1 MKKSATINTLKNY
14 KWQSVFVKYWLWI
27 FTALMIP
34 VICIFFALTNH
45 YDGVLN
51 KQFEESTYES
61 LFKIRDRTDDIFKTI
76 VLNRSEFS
84 ADSNNMFKL
93 YCVKEILE
101 PLQQSQIL
109 GFVTIHLRDAT
120 MKNLNIDSVY
130 FLGNHNNYVL
140 STDQTFYSNDLE
152 NFSDGE
158 VFAHEDGL
166 FKRTVAPKGY
176 PEDYITYKE
185 NVSFLNALEAG
196 TLVYNISC
204 SNLLREL
211 EINESSGFNVYFAKQ
226 NGDIIFTNDKNNN
239 LTNINMDEDLKNIF
253 ASDNA
258 TRLEFNKS
266 KYIAVT
272 SLPSY
277 PISIIIKGVPDYY
290 ATQKNYNQLLIWAFT
305 LLSLILAVLLSLYIT
320 SKFYNSIYDIVLVL
334 QDPQGPT
341 QEKNKNNEL
350 LFIKDS
356 IISIVEKNKQIEK
369 ELDKRLMMLN
379 EAQGAA
385 LEAQLNPHFLFNTLQ
400 LINVLERS
408 KEQKETDITKAINLL
423 ADLLR
428 YALDTTS
435 RLVPLKTEIEYNKK
449 YMAIQNLKFGN
460 SFDTIWNISPETL
473 DLKVLKFSIQPILE
487 NAISYGISQLNN
499 VKGFVVISSEIKK
512 NKLVITI
519 TDNGT
524 GIPKEKLTQIRKNI
538 SEINL
543 YKKNSIGLSNINQR
557 IRLIFGDDYN
567 VKIASDETGTKVTLT
582 FPVVRD

>member
-1 MKKSATINTLKNY
+1 MKKSATINILKNY

-34 VICIFFALTNH
+34 VICIFFVLTNH
-45 YDGVLN
+45 YDDVVN
-51 KQFEESTYES
+51 KQFEESTYDR
-61 LFKIRDRTDDIFKTI
+61 LFEIRDRTDDIFNTI
-76 VLNRSEFS
+76 ILNRSEFS

-93 YCVKEILE
+93 YCIRHNLE
-101 PLQQSQIL
+101 PVLQSQSF
-109 GFVTIHLRDAT
+109 GFIGTHLKDAT

-130 FLGNHNNYVL
+130 FLGSVDNHVFSNN
-140 STDQTFYSNDLE
+140 TDAPSDKLD
-152 NFSDGE
+152 NFLDKE
-158 VFAHEDGL
+158 VFSHDDGL
-166 FKRTVAPKGY
+166 FKRTISPV
-176 PEDYITYKE
+176 EDYLTYKE
-185 NVSFLNALEAG
+185 HITFLNAFDAG

-204 SNLLREL
+204 SNLTRDLEL
-211 EINESSGFNVYFAKQ
+211 NKDSGFNVYFVKQ
-226 NGDIIFTNDKNNN
+226 DGNIIFTNDENQY
-239 LTNINMDEDLKNIF
+239 LTNISMDEDLKNIF
-253 ASDNA
+253 TNSHNT
-258 TRLEFNKS
+258 TRLEYDKS
-266 KYIAVT
+266 KYIAST
-272 SLPSY
+272 TLPSY

-290 ATQKNYNQLLIWAFT
+290 ASQRNYNQVLIWGFT
-305 LLSLILAVLLSLYIT
+305 LLSLILAILLSLYIT

-369 ELDKRLMMLN
+369 ELEKRLMMLN
-379 EAQGAA
+379 EAQSTA

-473 DLKVLKFSIQPILE
+473 DLKVLKLSIQPILE

-512 NKLVITI
+512 NKLVITV

-524 GIPKEKLTQIRKNI
+524 GIPKEKLNQIRKNI
-538 SEINL
+538 SGINL

-567 VKIASDETGTKVTLT
+567 VKITSDETGTKVTLS
-582 FPVVRD
+582 FPVIRD